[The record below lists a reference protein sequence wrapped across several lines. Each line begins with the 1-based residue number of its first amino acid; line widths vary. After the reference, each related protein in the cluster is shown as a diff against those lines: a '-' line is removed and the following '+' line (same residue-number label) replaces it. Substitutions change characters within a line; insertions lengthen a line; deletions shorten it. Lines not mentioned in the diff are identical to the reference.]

1 MDVVKIQ
8 YRLNQ
13 LGFWPAGIKFSN
25 NYGSVTKD
33 SIKKYQQ
40 KNNLSADGIA
50 GPKTVYA
57 LFKDSDIGQLID
69 LVISQKSV
77 DLTLYFESGNT
88 YDPTPEWPEGISGIT
103 VGHGYDLGYNTQAQI
118 KADWSDLVDVSIL
131 MLMQSVAGLKGQNA
145 KAKLSLFKKVQIPK
159 SAADQVFLERT
170 LFRFGR
176 QAYDTFPGLD
186 KLNPDAAG
194 SIVQAVFNRG
204 TSLDGTNRVEML
216 NLVPC
221 VANNDLIGI
230 ANQLKN
236 MTRLWDGI
244 KSNGEIKYYKGLVTR
259 YTTFSNLVRQSIGKE
274 FKSSDLVHLYI

>member
-13 LGFWPAGIKFSN
+13 LGYWPDGVKFSN
-25 NYGSVTKD
+25 SYGPVTKD
-33 SIKKYQQ
+33 SVKKYQL

-50 GPKTVYA
+50 GPKTVYS
-57 LFKDSDIGQLID
+57 LFKDSNIGQLIE

-77 DLTLYFESGNT
+77 DLTLYFESGDK

-103 VGHGYDLGYNTQAQI
+103 VGHGYDLGYNTKAQI
-118 KADWSDLVDVSIL
+118 KADWSDLVDANTL
-131 MLMQSVAGLKGQNA
+131 ALMQSVAGLKGQDA
-145 KAKLSLFKKVQIPK
+145 KAQLYKFKSVIISKD
-159 SAADQVFLERT
+159 AADHVFLERT
-170 LFRFGR
+170 LFRFCR

-204 TSLDGTNRVEML
+204 TSLEGPNRVEML

-230 ANQLKN
+230 ANQLKS

-274 FKSSDLVHLYI
+274 FKSSDLLHLYI